1 MNTPFIRII
10 RQWMPLAVGIS
21 AIVFII
27 FWVVQQDIRIGTYD
41 PQIQIAE
48 DMATSLDNGGI
59 ATTSGKIDIS
69 KSLSPFTIIY
79 DKQGKI
85 VSSNA
90 YLHGK
95 TPLFPPGVLTS
106 KKGTDVQGENRLTW
120 QPQDG
125 VRLATIIKSYNDGYV
140 VVGRNMRE
148 TEVRISDQFNN
159 ILMGWVIALIAT
171 FSCVTVMQ
179 TLMRGK
185 K

>member
-10 RQWMPLAVGIS
+10 RQWVPLAVGIS

-27 FWVVQQDIRIGTYD
+27 FIVVQQDIRIGTYD

-48 DMATSLDNGGI
+48 DMASSLDNGGV
-59 ATTSGKIDIS
+59 ATTSGKIDVS
-69 KSLSPFTIIY
+69 KSLSPFMIIY
-79 DKQGKI
+79 DRQGKI
-85 VSSNA
+85 ISSNA
-90 YLHGK
+90 YLNDK
-95 TPLFPPGVLTS
+95 TPVLPPGVLTS
-106 KKGTDVQGENRLTW
+106 RKGTDVPGENRLTW

-125 VRLATIIKSYNDGYV
+125 VRLATIIKSYNNGYV

-148 TEVRISDQFNN
+148 TEIRISDQFNN
-159 ILMGWVIALIAT
+159 ILMGWVIALVAT

-179 TLMRGK
+179 TIMIGK